1 MNDSSRALRWFCAF
15 GMLCLCAFAFGC
27 SRDLARP
34 DSGDEMVSYG
44 LTARIR
50 GFDPVKAGDVAS
62 SLAIGKIYE
71 GLLEYSYLARPYRLE
86 PLLAD
91 SMPSVSE
98 NGLVYTFKIRRGIF
112 YQDDPCFAATGG
124 RGRELQARDFVY
136 SIKRVA
142 DLKNESTG
150 YWAFNNRI
158 VGLDEFRTASRDSE
172 TTDYDT
178 QVPGLTAPGP
188 YTLRIELKEP
198 YPQLLWI
205 LAMHYA
211 FAVPREA
218 VEFYGAGFLNHPVG
232 TGAFRLR
239 SWKRNYRIEFE
250 RSPVWTETGRVERFP
265 HEVEAGDEE
274 EGLLAD
280 AGKPLPFLDRVVQYV
295 IDDASTQW
303 LKFVTGGLESSGVSR
318 DNWDAVINQEKGLTD
333 ALRDMGVRLYTSPA
347 LDVFYIGFNMDDPV
361 VGHSPDPETAARHR
375 KLRQALTC
383 AFDSD
388 RWVQF
393 YNARIVRA
401 RGPIPP
407 GVAGH
412 SDTPSPYPFDLAKA
426 RRLLGEA
433 GYPDG
438 MDAETGK
445 RLQLM
450 LELGSG
456 ADSNVRQ
463 SVDLMVDF
471 MRKIGVT
478 LKPSYNNWP
487 TFLGKMERRQCQ
499 LYRLGWVADY
509 PDAENFLQL
518 FYGSNSSPGPNHSNY
533 VNEEFDRL
541 YRDVR
546 VMEDSPERT
555 ALYEQMAGIVIEDA
569 PWIFMHHPMAY
580 GLHHRWVRNYKPHD
594 FPYGLTKYRKVDIKE
609 RELWK
614 QTHGRTDWRRG
625 K

>member
-1 MNDSSRALRWFCAF
+1 MSMSSRALLRFRPL
-15 GMLCLCAFAFGC
+15 GLLCLCALMFGC
-27 SRDLARP
+27 VGERPPRDR
-34 DSGDEMVSYG
+34 GDEMVFYS

-71 GLLEYSYLARPYRLE
+71 GLLQYAYLDRPYRLE
-86 PLLAD
+86 PMLTEA
-91 SMPSVSE
+91 MPSVSAD
-98 NGLVYTFKIRRGIF
+98 GLVYTFPIRRGIF
-112 YQDDPCFAATGG
+112 FQDDPCFASTGG
-124 RGRELQARDFVY
+124 KGRELVAEDFVY

-158 VGLDEFRTASRDSE
+158 VGLDEFRDASRE
-172 TTDYDT
+172 AGKTDYDS
-178 QVPGLTAPGP
+178 VVAGLTAPER
-188 YTLRIELKEP
+188 YALRIELKQP

-205 LAMHYA
+205 LSMHYA

-218 VEFYGAGFLNHPVG
+218 VEFYGEGFLNHPVG
-232 TGAFRLR
+232 TGAYRLS

-250 RSPVWTETGRVERFP
+250 RSPKWAETGRVERYP
-265 HEVEAGDEE
+265 DEGEEGDAG

-280 AGKPLPFLDRVVQYV
+280 AGKPVPFVDRVVQYV

-303 LKFVTGGLESSGVSR
+303 LKFVTGELESSGISR
-318 DNWDAVINQEKGLTD
+318 DNWDAVINPEKGLTD
-333 ALRDMGVRLYTSPA
+333 GLERMGVRLYTSPT

-361 VGHSPDPETAARHR
+361 VGHSADPDTDRKHR

-388 RWVQF
+388 RWVRF
-393 YNARIVRA
+393 YNSRIVRA

-412 SDTPSPYPFDLAKA
+412 SASPSPYPFDLALA
-426 RRLLGEA
+426 RRLLEEA
-433 GYPDG
+433 GYPG
-438 MDAETGK
+438 GVDAETGK

-456 ADSNVRQ
+456 ADPDVRQ
-463 SVDLMVDF
+463 SVALMVDF

-499 LYRLGWVADY
+499 IYRLGWVADY

-518 FYGSNSSPGPNHSNY
+518 FYGPNSSPGPNHSNY

-541 YRDVR
+541 YREVR

-555 ALYEQMAGIVIEDA
+555 ALYERMAAIVIEDA

-580 GLHHRWVRNYKPHD
+580 GLHHHWVQNYKPHD
-594 FPYGLTKYRKVDIKE
+594 FPYGLMKYRKLDIEARERWKE
-609 RELWK
+609 
-614 QTHGRTDWRRG
+614 THGRSDWRQG
-625 K
+625 T